1 MVGLKI
7 TNSLKSKLRS
17 LNSYYCH
24 NVLGKKKSFSL
35 RKTNKQ
41 VTLIQNQLILFHT
54 ICSSVTLEVLIINCE
69 TDFVNFFIF
78 NCLTPNINLF
88 NLNCLTSN
96 FCFLKNISSAS
107 KRELFFMDALLQFR
121 VLKSLG
127 KMMTCYLRD
136 KNKFLRYC
144 TLCTSILKCRFST
157 KGIELTWLILFEA
170 VEIPQIQAPRFSP
183 F

>member
-1 MVGLKI
+1 MVGLRI
-7 TNSLKSKLRS
+7 TSSLKSKLRS

-41 VTLIQNQLILFHT
+41 VTLIENFVSYDMLKCNIGGTNNQLRNRFCKLLH
-54 ICSSVTLEVLIINCE
+54 LQ
-69 TDFVNFFIF
+69 
-78 NCLTPNINLF
+78 LF
-88 NLNCLTSN
+88 NAKYKFVQFEL
-96 FCFLKNISSAS
+96 FDVKFLFPENISSAS
-107 KRELFFMDALLQFR
+107 KRELLFMDALLQFR